1 MSRTARPER
10 WALRVDDAP
19 DALLVIP
26 PDAARERCFDIAC
39 ALTVRCG
46 DDLSGA
52 WHGLAVH
59 FNGTVQWQRR
69 IASSNPGSRDGLDVH
84 LRATVPVGEA
94 LKVLARAEARGVVV
108 ARLEIE
114 ADELDPG

>member
-1 MSRTARPER
+1 VSRTARPER
-10 WALRVDDAP
+10 WALRVDDTA

-26 PDAARERCFDIAC
+26 PDAVRERCFDIAC

-46 DDLSGA
+46 DDMSGA

-59 FNGTVQWQRR
+59 INGTVQWQRR
-69 IASSNPGSRDGLDVH
+69 ITSSNPGSRDGLDVH

-94 LKVLARAEARGVVV
+94 LKLLARAEARGV
-108 ARLEIE
+108 AISRLEIE
-114 ADELDPG
+114 ADEVDVG